1 MSKELYEL
9 WRPFVPPSLRRGL
22 FAPSDKESE
31 HVELDKHKDVH
42 AWVKKHFRR
51 FRPEGPKKVLPEWV
65 FDSLVKMY
73 GSLIRRGAVCN
84 LEAEL
89 DTRIRDFI
97 RDVVMAGFRNH
108 ACATQWSDDN
118 LTLVVA
124 APCEDSKKFGEL
136 FSDCRNMEET
146 LRLHGFYGIYTKYA
160 KPNDDGVSHF
170 ILNLTKLTVDV
181 RSVAVWLLL
190 HDYRKSP
197 ILWDGDVWVPE
208 EVPDNAD
215 SPIEYLL

>member
-1 MSKELYEL
+1 MSREPYEL

-22 FAPSDKESE
+22 FAPSVEDSE
-31 HVELDKHKDVH
+31 HVLLDKRKDIN

-51 FRPEGPKKVLPEWV
+51 FRLEGPKKILPEWV

-73 GSLIRRGAVCN
+73 GSLIRRGAVRD
-84 LEAEL
+84 LGAEL
-89 DTRIRDFI
+89 DTLIRDFI
-97 RDVVMAGFRNH
+97 RDVVLTGFRNH
-108 ACATQWSDDN
+108 ACTTQWSDDN

-124 APCEDSKKFGEL
+124 APCDDKKKFGEL
-136 FSDCRNMEET
+136 FSDCRNVEET
-146 LRLHGFYGIYTKYA
+146 LRLHGFYGVHVKYTKP
-160 KPNDDGVSHF
+160 KEGVARF
-170 ILNLTKLTVDV
+170 IFRLTKLTVDV

-208 EVPDNAD
+208 EVPDDAD
-215 SPIEYLL
+215 TTIEHLL